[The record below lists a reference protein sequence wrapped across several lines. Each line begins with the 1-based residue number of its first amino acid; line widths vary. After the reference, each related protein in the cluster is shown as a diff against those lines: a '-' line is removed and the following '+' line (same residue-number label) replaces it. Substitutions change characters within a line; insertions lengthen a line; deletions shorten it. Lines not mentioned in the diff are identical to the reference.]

1 MVDTNT
7 KRIRQLEIEFEER
20 KQRQEI
26 RRQKEKENRKKLR
39 EEELLPIFQNEKQ
52 KTKNFSNYNS
62 MHSL

>member
-26 RRQKEKENRKKLR
+26 RRQKEKETRKKLR
-39 EEELLPIFQNEKQ
+39 EEELLPILQNEKQ
-52 KTKNFSNYNS
+52 KTKNFFN
-62 MHSL
+62 